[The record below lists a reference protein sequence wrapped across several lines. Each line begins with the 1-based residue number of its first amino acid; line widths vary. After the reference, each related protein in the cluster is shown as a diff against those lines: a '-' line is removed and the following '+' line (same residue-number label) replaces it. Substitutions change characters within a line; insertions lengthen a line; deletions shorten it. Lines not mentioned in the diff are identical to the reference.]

1 MKGFIGNYL
10 FLSSVFVANYNFLS
24 CLSLFF
30 QRATEVV

>member
-10 FLSSVFVANYNFLS
+10 LLSSVFVANYIFRS

-30 QRATEVV
+30 QRATKVV